1 MAPTSVRPLP
11 GGPLAIDL
19 LNTRWK
25 SGDEIV
31 DWLATDSAITEFAA
45 EYGHSVTEADAA
57 HWRQA
62 LTQGRDLIERLF
74 DSNNSEANEMT
85 DEVNKVLDAARAVV
99 ATTETG
105 PRLTITSER
114 PLDRLAV
121 EALVN
126 AIELRADRAERI
138 RCCEH
143 ASCVLWFL
151 DTSKAGRRRWCSMD
165 RCGNRSKAKR
175 HYERRSST

>member
-1 MAPTSVRPLP
+1 MATTSVRPLP

-19 LNTRWK
+19 LNTRWQ
-25 SGDEIV
+25 SGGEIV

-45 EYGHSVTEADAA
+45 EYGHSITEADAPL
-57 HWRQA
+57 WRQA
-62 LTQGRDLIERLF
+62 LTQGRDLVQRLL
-74 DSNNSEANEMT
+74 DSDNAAASEMT
-85 DEVNKVLDAARAVV
+85 DEVNKALDEARAVV
-99 ATTETG
+99 TPTETG
-105 PRLTITSER
+105 PRLTITSEH
-114 PLDRLAV
+114 PHDQLAV

-126 AIELRADRAERI
+126 AIELRANSAKRI

-143 ASCVLWFL
+143 ESCVLWFF